1 LSAYAEP
8 GQVIGACYEDP
19 PLFASE
25 LAPAT
30 GPGIRQGIGA
40 VFRLWG
46 TYLGD
51 QWSIG
56 DWEGM
61 VVAAPDVLPA
71 WMRAVASPPAE
82 PPQHLKEYDPEWGR
96 AFWTGSVA
104 ASCDH
109 ERMLRSVK
117 VPVLFTHHFRR
128 VDETTGVLMG
138 AISDLQAK
146 RALDLLAEAGVTADY
161 RSFEAMGH
169 SMHGQDP
176 QLFTE
181 TLVDWVSKSFA

>member
-1 LSAYAEP
+1 
-8 GQVIGACYEDP
+8 V
-19 PLFASE
+19 
-25 LAPAT
+25 
-30 GPGIRQGIGA
+30 RQGIGA
-40 VFRLWG
+40 VFRLWS

-56 DWEGM
+56 DWDGM
-61 VVAAPDVLPA
+61 VAAAPDVLPA
-71 WMRAVASPPAE
+71 WMRAIASPPAS

-96 AFWTGSVA
+96 AFWTGTVA

-109 ERMLRSVK
+109 ERMLRAVS

-128 VDETTGVLMG
+128 FDETSGVLMG
-138 AISDLQAK
+138 AISDIQAK
-146 RALDLLAEAGVTADY
+146 RVQELLAEAGVTVDY

-176 QLFTE
+176 KLFTE
-181 TLVDWVSKSFA
+181 TLVDWASKNCPEKAMHQSTLTHQQ